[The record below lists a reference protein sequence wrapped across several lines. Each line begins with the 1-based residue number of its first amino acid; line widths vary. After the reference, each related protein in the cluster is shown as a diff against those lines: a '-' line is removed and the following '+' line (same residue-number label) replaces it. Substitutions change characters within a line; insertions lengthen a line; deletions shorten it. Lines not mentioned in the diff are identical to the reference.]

1 MNALEIAEEIS
12 KNLTID
18 AKSTAAYQRKLSS
31 AKDNRTSSKMMGY
44 LGICF
49 VSIPLCLI
57 LLMDIRKLLTDFIES
72 FTLSKEKD
80 ILTKLNPKRN

>member
-1 MNALEIAEEIS
+1 MNALQIAEESS

-18 AKSTAAYQRKLSS
+18 AKATAAYQRKLSS

-49 VSIPLCLI
+49 VSIPLCLT
-57 LLMDIRKLLTDFIES
+57 LLLDTRRLLTDFVKS
-72 FTLSKEKD
+72 FKLSKETE
-80 ILTKLNPKRN
+80 ILTELNPKRN

>member
-1 MNALEIAEEIS
+1 MNALQIAEESS

-18 AKSTAAYQRKLSS
+18 AKATAAYQLKLSS

-57 LLMDIRKLLTDFIES
+57 LLLDTRRLLTDFVKS
-72 FTLSKEKD
+72 FKLSKETE
-80 ILTKLNPKRN
+80 ILTELNPKRN